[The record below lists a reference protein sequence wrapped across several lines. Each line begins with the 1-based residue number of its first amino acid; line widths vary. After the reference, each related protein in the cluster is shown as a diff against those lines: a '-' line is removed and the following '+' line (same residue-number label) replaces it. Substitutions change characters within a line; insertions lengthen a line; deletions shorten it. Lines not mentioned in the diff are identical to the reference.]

1 MAFTA
6 GFSVNVGDPT
16 KASDVDVL
24 AANDDYLKNAID
36 TFIANDANNRVL
48 TATGSGT
55 ANAETNLTFDGSTL
69 TVTGT
74 VSATTLSGNVTGGTI
89 SGTTGTFS
97 DDVTVGTTDLIVDVS
112 ANKVGI
118 GGTPTEELDIQGSG
132 ATQTIRLIRTDA
144 STAGGITINSANGSN
159 YVYNTAA
166 KDLVLSADNGST
178 QTKLHSNGDFSVNTS
193 LLFVDQSASAVGV
206 GTSSPAG
213 LGARSLNIKAPTAN
227 GADLTFEADNGTN
240 FGVLFSGATTNDP
253 FSIYSNT
260 GFKFATA
267 SDKNATGFSEKMRLD
282 TSGNMGLGV
291 VPTSGWSGRTA
302 LEIEGASTGYVTSPN
317 GPIAIGSNIYYNGGD
332 KFVGNGY
339 APLYALSSGNHIWYT
354 SNNNTSGA
362 GAAVTLTQ
370 AMTLTNAGLLGLGTA
385 SPQAMLDTTGL
396 IRSTAVTGIPS
407 TGTGAEFFL
416 DSGVAYFQGYNRT
429 GSAFVETRLRGN
441 PIVLDG
447 GSVGIGTS
455 SPSSL
460 LNLESASTPT
470 LLITDTRTPVSAQ
483 YQVGSS
489 IAYVGT
495 TTNHALGFTTNGS
508 ERARIDSSGNVGIGT
523 TSPSESLTNRGN
535 VFIETNSTSADSGNG
550 LFWQST
556 TSGWSTSSAHAAIYG
571 KRTDASN
578 GYLRF
583 DTRQSGTTQEAMRL
597 TSAGNLGLGTASP
610 AYKLVVSNG
619 GAAGYEFNING
630 LNGGVNT
637 LTYNRSTSAYV
648 DSAHFVDN
656 YYIYSG
662 QTPAERFRVESTGVC
677 AFMTSNVNIRFNG
690 TATSTV
696 LTNNNGVEIYT
707 GGFIWAARQDASLY
721 LNRAGSTGEIAS
733 FRYDNVTPVG
743 GISVTSS
750 ATAYNT
756 SSDYR
761 LKENLAPITGAVD
774 RVNALQ
780 PRRFNFI
787 SDPDTTVDGFVAH
800 EVSSV
805 VPEAI
810 TGEKDAVDEDGNP
823 EYQGIDQS
831 KLVPLL
837 TAAIQE
843 LTLTTQEL
851 TARIE
856 ALEAA

>member
-1 MAFTA
+1 M
-6 GFSVNVGDPT
+6 
-16 KASDVDVL
+16 
-24 AANDDYLKNAID
+24 
-36 TFIANDANNRVL
+36 
-48 TATGSGT
+48 
-55 ANAETNLTFDGSTL
+55 
-69 TVTGT
+69 
-74 VSATTLSGNVTGGTI
+74 
-89 SGTTGTFS
+89 
-97 DDVTVGTTDLIVDVS
+97 
-112 ANKVGI
+112 
-118 GGTPTEELDIQGSG
+118 
-132 ATQTIRLIRTDA
+132 
-144 STAGGITINSANGSN
+144 
-159 YVYNTAA
+159 
-166 KDLVLSADNGST
+166 
-178 QTKLHSNGDFSVNTS
+178 
-193 LLFVDQSASAVGV
+193 
-206 GTSSPAG
+206 
-213 LGARSLNIKAPTAN
+213 
-227 GADLTFEADNGTN
+227 
-240 FGVLFSGATTNDP
+240 
-253 FSIYSNT
+253 
-260 GFKFATA
+260 
-267 SDKNATGFSEKMRLD
+267 
-282 TSGNMGLGV
+282 
-291 VPTSGWSGRTA
+291 
-302 LEIEGASTGYVTSPN
+302 
-317 GPIAIGSNIYYNGGD
+317 
-332 KFVGNGY
+332 
-339 APLYALSSGNHIWYT
+339 
-354 SNNNTSGA
+354 
-362 GAAVTLTQ
+362 
-370 AMTLTNAGLLGLGTA
+370 
-385 SPQAMLDTTGL
+385 
-396 IRSTAVTGIPS
+396 
-407 TGTGAEFFL
+407 
-416 DSGVAYFQGYNRT
+416 
-429 GSAFVETRLRGN
+429 
-441 PIVLDG
+441 LDG

-508 ERARIDSSGNVGIGT
+508 ERARIDSSGRVGIGT
-523 TSPSESLTNRGN
+523 SSAEHTLHVKDAADNAVVE
-535 VFIETNSTSADSGNG
+535 VETSATNGNPAFRLKNDAREWQWQLRGAESDSLVAWDVTGG
-550 LFWQST
+550 AGRLYLT
-556 TSGWSTSSAHAAIYG
+556 TS
-571 KRTDASN
+571 
-578 GYLRF
+578 
-583 DTRQSGTTQEAMRL
+583 
-597 TSAGNLGLGTASP
+597 GNLGLGTASP